1 MTHRYFP
8 NAFRRFLAGSALST
22 LLLSTLGLAGQ
33 ARAQDVTIFQQTLA
47 AAASADPGVGAFYRA
62 NGYRPIWTGPSE
74 IERTRRAALFDAL
87 ERAPLHGLPTAGYD
101 VDGLKSRMAAAG
113 TMAEVAA
120 VEAELSRL
128 LVDFAADLQTGA
140 LEPGKVVSDIKR
152 EVPRRDPAEYLT
164 QFSQMTPSGFF
175 DALPPQ
181 TPEYRALM
189 RQKLRFE
196 RDLAQGGWGA
206 RVNASKLEPGQSGE
220 AVVALRDRLVRMGY
234 LNRSLSRSYDSAIE
248 KAVQAFQDDHGLT
261 ADGVAGAGTIKELNV
276 SMADRLRSIVVAM
289 ERERWTNM
297 PRGDRHV
304 LVNLTDYTAKVID
317 GGKLTFESITVIGA
331 NKGDRRSPEFSD
343 EMEHMVV
350 NPSWYVP
357 RSIITKEYLPALQR
371 NPNAVRHLEITD
383 SRGRKVNRG
392 AVNFAAYSARSFPF
406 SMRQPPSSRNA
417 LGLVKFM
424 FPNPHN
430 IYLHDTPQKALFKR
444 EVRTFS
450 HGCIRL
456 GQPFDMAYTLLAL
469 QSDDPEGEFKSILN
483 TGRETKVVF
492 DRKIPVH
499 IIYRTAFADER
510 GEIEYRRDMYG
521 RDARIW
527 DALAARGVALP
538 DLQG

>member
-1 MTHRYFP
+1 MTQARFP
-8 NAFRRFLAGSALST
+8 LVFRRLMAGGAFAVFALTAPVSA
-22 LLLSTLGLAGQ
+22 Q
-33 ARAQDVTIFQQTLA
+33 QVTIFQQTLA
-47 AAASADPGVGAFYRA
+47 SAASSNPSVGAFYRA
-62 NGYRPIWTGPSE
+62 NGFQPIWTGSSE
-74 IERTRRAALFDAL
+74 TERARRAALFEAL
-87 ERAPLHGLPTAGYD
+87 DEAPLHGLPTARYD
-101 VDGLKSRMAAAG
+101 VAGLKARMSAAR
-113 TMAEVAA
+113 TMADVAA
-120 VEAELSRL
+120 VEAELSRV
-128 LVDFAADLQTGA
+128 LVDFAADMETGA
-140 LEPGKVVSDIKR
+140 LVPSRVDSEIKR
-152 EVPRRDPAEYLT
+152 EVPKREPAEYLT
-164 QFSQMTPSGFF
+164 QFIQMTPQGFF

-189 RQKLRFE
+189 KQKLLFE
-196 RDLAQGGWGA
+196 RALAQGGWGA
-206 RVNASKLEPGQSGE
+206 TVNSGKLEPGQSGE
-220 AVVALRDRLVRMGY
+220 NVVALRDRLVRMGY
-234 LNRSLSRSYDSAIE
+234 LDRSLSRSYDATME
-248 KAVQAFQDDHGLT
+248 KAVQKFQSAHGLT
-261 ADGVAGAGTIKELNV
+261 ADGVAGASTIQEINV
-276 SMADRLRSIVVAM
+276 SMEQRLRSVLVAM
-289 ERERWTNM
+289 ERERWTNA
-297 PRGDRHV
+297 PRGDRHI

-317 GGKLTFESITVIGA
+317 DGKVTFESVTVIGA

-383 SRGRKVNRG
+383 SRGRRVNRG
-392 AVNFAAYSARSFPF
+392 SVNFAAYSARSFPF

-424 FPNPHN
+424 FPNKYN

-510 GEIEYRRDMYG
+510 GQIEFRRDMYG
-521 RDARIW
+521 RDGRIW
-527 DALAARGVALP
+527 AALAAAGVALP
-538 DLQG
+538 ELRG